1 MKRAWIAGFLIA
13 AVGITKFGYDYFYF
27 DVDLRDKANT
37 VATASPSPS
46 PSASNSSEPMKPIE
60 PLVPPTKIE
69 VQQAL
74 ATMAIPVGDQD
85 GKWGAR
91 TRQALC
97 IWRELTGRDVNRNLP
112 TLQEQYAIV
121 AQEDLYLP
129 KDFVVGLNVNKTC
142 QSVVWLKESGK
153 FLITIASTGAVGMET
168 DTGIFTVQW
177 RVDRWYES
185 IAFPDGWMYRP
196 MFFNRGEAVHGSEFD
211 TMVLP
216 YPASHGCV
224 RMLGRFID
232 GLWAGGFGK
241 GDKVRVYGNY
251 NPVTADPK
259 I

>member
-129 KDFVVGLNVNKTC
+129 KDFLVGLNVKKNC
-142 QSVVWLKESGK
+142 
-153 FLITIASTGAVGMET
+153 
-168 DTGIFTVQW
+168 
-177 RVDRWYES
+177 
-185 IAFPDGWMYRP
+185 
-196 MFFNRGEAVHGSEFD
+196 
-211 TMVLP
+211 
-216 YPASHGCV
+216 
-224 RMLGRFID
+224 
-232 GLWAGGFGK
+232 
-241 GDKVRVYGNY
+241 
-251 NPVTADPK
+251 
-259 I
+259 